1 MKTYFITGGCGF
13 IGSNFIHYL
22 IKNKIAGKIIN
33 LDKLTYAGNKD
44 NLSSIEEN
52 DNYFFI
58 KGDIS
63 NEKVV
68 QNILRQHTPDVIVNF
83 AAESHVDRSIDNPLE
98 FIKTNVLGTSNLL
111 NETCRWI
118 KSMSI
123 EALND
128 FKFIQIS
135 TDEVYGSLG
144 SEGSFTE
151 STPYNPSSA
160 YSASKASS
168 DHLARSWFKTFN
180 FPVII
185 TNCSN
190 NYGPYQFPEKLI
202 PLMVIN
208 ALSDKKLPIYGK
220 GLNVRDWL
228 YVEDHCR
235 AIHTVIEKGTPGQTY
250 NIGGNNEITNIQI
263 VEAICAILDN
273 EMPLGSGKLYNENI
287 IFVEDRPGHD
297 FRYAVNTSKIKKELG
312 WDPKESFESG
322 IQKTILWYLSNQNWW
337 EKIQNQNYN
346 QERLGLLK

>member
-1 MKTYFITGGCGF
+1 M
-13 IGSNFIHYL
+13 
-22 IKNKIAGKIIN
+22 
-33 LDKLTYAGNKD
+33 
-44 NLSSIEEN
+44 
-52 DNYFFI
+52 
-58 KGDIS
+58 
-63 NEKVV
+63 

-83 AAESHVDRSIDNPLE
+83 AAESHVDRSIDDPIE

-111 NETCRWI
+111 NESCRWI
-118 KSMSI
+118 KSMSM
-123 EALND
+123 EAIND

-151 STPYNPSSA
+151 STAYNPSSA

-168 DHLARSWFKTFN
+168 DHLARSWFKTYN

-220 GLNVRDWL
+220 GLNIRDWL

-235 AIHTVIEKGTPGQTY
+235 AIHTVIEKGKPGQTY

-273 EMPLGSGKLYNENI
+273 EIPLGSGKLYNENI

-322 IQKTILWYLSNQNWW
+322 KLFYGILATRVGGKRY
-337 EKIQNQNYN
+337 KI
-346 QERLGLLK
+346 KIIIKKD

>member
-22 IKNKIAGKIIN
+22 TKNKIAGKIIN

-98 FIKTNVLGTSNLL
+98 FIKTNILGTSNLL

-144 SEGSFTE
+144 SGGSFTE

-235 AIHTVIEKGTPGQTY
+235 AIHTVIEKGMPGQTY

-263 VEAICAILDN
+263 VRAICAILDN

-297 FRYAVNTSKIKKELG
+297 FRYAVNTSKIKKQLG

-322 IQKTILWYLSNQNWW
+322 IQKTIQWYLSNQNWW